1 MTYVNM
7 IVVNYKEN
15 SSNFIYNGQNDK
27 IREREREKMTLTLG
41 RLLGRWRLI
50 A

>member
-27 IREREREKMTLTLG
+27 IREREKEREREREREQFHL
-41 RLLGRWRLI
+41 
-50 A
+50 